1 MTYQKLNNWTGWG
14 VWLLATVVYLST
26 IEPTASFWDCGEFIA
41 SAFKLEVGHPPGA
54 PFFMLLA
61 RFLMIFATP
70 ETAAVFANALSALS
84 SSFTILF
91 LFWSITHLA
100 KKMITDPVGE
110 GSPAERWAVMGA
122 GVVGALAYTFS
133 DSFWFSAVEGEV
145 YALSSLFT
153 ALVFWAIL
161 KWETVADQPGHLR
174 WILVIAYLMGLSIGV
189 HLLNLLAIP
198 AIALV
203 YYFKKYEFSWK
214 GLGITTLVAVALLGF
229 VQEGMI
235 KGVVNLAGKFELFF
249 VNELGMAFNS
259 GVLVYAICL
268 IGFLTAAVWWTHKK
282 GWWAAN
288 TFVLGMT
295 LVLIGYSTFAVIV
308 IRSAANPPMD
318 ENNPEDLFALL
329 SYLNRDQ
336 YGSSPLLTGEYWG
349 SPVDREKPYEDGTP
363 SYVKSYSVIEDKGRD
378 VRVKSFR
385 TEGGALAW
393 LETNG
398 SKRMR
403 IQEEYVDSGEKR
415 GSVANYDSRYT
426 MLFPRMWSPQ
436 ANHQGAYKQ
445 WSNYKGY
452 NEQIGFT
459 SPMTNE
465 VMGLEAFEEHIATA
479 YLKAGMSQSELTRS
493 MNALF
498 RSYNRRFEENFEVAS
513 SNEILVRDP
522 ESGRQ
527 QRAPLDSD
535 AMVSTLSQYIAAD
548 LEAGRTRGR
557 GYVQRLESQRSQ
569 IENEIRMAT
578 RRANQTGSSEDIRQV
593 RQLEGLLDRTEAELT
608 PSMGENLR
616 YFKDYQMGWM
626 YFRYFLWNFAGRQN
640 DTQGHGDFMD
650 GNWLSGVKAI
660 DAERLGNQD
669 VLTGQQLDNKGYN
682 RYFYLPLILGL
693 LGLLFHAFRDPK
705 QFLVV
710 MALFVLTG
718 VAIVVYLNQYPFQP
732 RERDYAYVGSFYA
745 FAMWIGLG
753 AFALFEWSRKL
764 SASDAVKAVGT
775 SGVVAVVLFGLEAAT
790 SGNHAMSWTVGF
802 FTLVA
807 GALVGLALL
816 FQRLSVKESLRAQVM
831 VLLTLMVPGLMASEG
846 WDDHSRARRR
856 TGVDFAKNYL
866 DSLAPNAILFTN
878 GDNDTFP
885 LWYVQEVEGYRT
897 DVRICNLSLLNTD
910 WYIDQMKRQAYLSA
924 PLPIEMDE
932 EKYRQGTRDLVI
944 LDAPRTPSAPYVDLG
959 EAMDVALDDEKKRQY
974 AGGKKFNYFP
984 SNSFRIPVD
993 SAAIAQHSVL
1003 SSEEM
1008 PDMLDAIEF
1017 TLSGSN
1023 GTPKSYI
1030 LKNQLAVLDMINNNN
1045 WERPIYFAVTTGPD
1059 SYMGLQ
1065 EFFRLEGLAYRLV
1078 PIRYPRSANP
1088 NAFGGVDTD
1097 IMYANVMEKWSWG
1110 GMDNVEDGIYM
1121 DENNRRMVTN
1131 FRLQMSILAEELL
1144 AENDAERT
1152 LDICDEM
1159 LTRMPAQN
1167 VPLSRVLM
1175 TVQGVLMELS
1185 VSDSLPGR
1193 TVYDLSPERRAR
1205 AQELAK
1211 QVTRD
1216 LFDIQKDAINYYYSL
1231 DVDRFQS
1238 VKQERRI
1245 AKQVADVMDQTAKLY
1260 MPDDALGAELS
1271 QELESLEAMIAE
1283 AELRMANLGSFE
1295 F

>member
-70 ETAAVFANALSALS
+70 ETAAVFANSLSALS

-100 KKMITDPVGE
+100 KKMITDPGGE
-110 GSPAERWAVMGA
+110 GSPAEQWAVMGA

-161 KWETVADQPGHLR
+161 KWESVADQPGHLR

-214 GLGITTLVAVALLGF
+214 GLAATVVVAVALLGF

-249 VNELGMAFNS
+249 VNDLGMAFNTW
-259 GVLVYAICL
+259 VLVYAL
-268 IGFLTAAVWWTHKK
+268 FLVGLLTAAIWFTHRK

-288 TFVLGMT
+288 TFVLGTT

-336 YGSSPLLTGEYWG
+336 YGSSPLLSGEYWG
-349 SPVDREKPYEDGTP
+349 SPVDRENPYEDGTP
-363 SYVKSYSVIEDKGRD
+363 SYVKSFSVIEDKGRD

-393 LETNG
+393 LEANG
-398 SKRMR
+398 TKRMR
-403 IQEEYVDSGEKR
+403 IEEEYVDSGEKR
-415 GSVANYDSRYT
+415 GSVAQYDSRYT
-426 MLFPRMWSPQ
+426 MFFPRMWSPQ
-436 ANHQGAYKQ
+436 GNHQNAYKQ

-452 NEQIGFT
+452 NEQIGYT
-459 SPMTNE
+459 GPLLDGAL
-465 VMGLEAFEEHIATA
+465 GLEAFERHIVDA
-479 YLKAGMSQSELTRS
+479 YLKAGMTKAELTRAF
-493 MNALF
+493 NALF
-498 RSYNRRFEENFEVAS
+498 RSYNLRFEENYEVAS
-513 SNEILVRDP
+513 GTELLVRDP
-522 ESGRQ
+522 QSGSM
-527 QRAPLDSD
+527 QRAPLQ
-535 AMVSTLSQYIAAD
+535 AEGMASTVAQIIASD
-548 LEAGRTRGR
+548 LETGLTRGR
-557 GYVQRLESQRSQ
+557 GYVKRLESQRNQ

-578 RRANQTGSSEDIRQV
+578 RRANQTGSAEDIRQV
-593 RQLEGLLDRTEAELT
+593 RRLEGILDGVEADLVPT
-608 PSMGENLR
+608 MAENLR

-626 YFRYFLWNFAGRQN
+626 YFRYFLWNFVGRQN
-640 DTQGHGDFMD
+640 DFQGQGDFID
-650 GNWLSGVKAI
+650 GNWLSGIKAI

-669 VLTGQQLDNKGYN
+669 QLTGAQKENKGYN
-682 RYFYLPLILGL
+682 RFYYLPLILGL
-693 LGLLFHAFRDPK
+693 MGLLFQAFRDPK

-710 MALFVLTG
+710 AALFVLTG

-732 RERDYAYVGSFYA
+732 RERDYAFVGSFYA
-745 FAMWIGLG
+745 FALWIGLG
-753 AFALFEWSRKL
+753 AFALFDWSRKL
-764 SASDAVKAVGT
+764 NATDAAKALATAGAVT
-775 SGVVAVVLFGLEAAT
+775 VVLFGLEAAT
-790 SGNHAMSWTVGF
+790 SGNHALSWTVGF
-802 FTLVA
+802 ITLVA
-807 GALVGLALL
+807 GGLVGLALL
-816 FQRLSVKESLRAQVM
+816 FQRISLKESLRAQAM
-831 VLLTLMVPGLMASEG
+831 VLVSLLVPALMASEG

-866 DSLAPNAILFTN
+866 DSLQPNAILFTN

-910 WYIDQMKRQAYLSA
+910 WYIDQMKRQAYESS
-924 PLPIEMDE
+924 PLPIKMDE

-944 LDAPRTPSAPYVDLG
+944 LDTPRNPSAPYIDLG
-959 EAMDVALDDEKKRQY
+959 EALGVALDDEKKRKY
-974 AGGKKFNYFP
+974 AGGKSFNYFP

-993 SAAIAQHSVL
+993 SAAIANYGVL
-1003 SSEEM
+1003 SEAEM
-1008 PDMLDAIEF
+1008 PEMLDAIEF
-1017 TLSGSN
+1017 TLSGGN
-1023 GTPKSYI
+1023 GSPKSYI
-1030 LKNQLAVLDMINNNN
+1030 LKNQLAVLDMIHNNN

-1059 SYMGLQ
+1059 SYLGLQ

-1078 PIRYPRSANP
+1078 PIRYPRNSNP
-1088 NAFGGVDTD
+1088 NAFGGVASEM
-1097 IMYANVMEKWSWG
+1097 MYETVMNKWSWG

-1131 FRLQMSILAEELL
+1131 FRLQMSILAEALM
-1144 AENDAERT
+1144 AEDDPEKA
-1152 LDICDEM
+1152 LDICEEM
-1159 LTRMPAQN
+1159 VMKMPSSN

-1175 TVQGVLMELS
+1175 TAQGILMELS
-1185 VSDSLPGR
+1185 VEEELPGR
-1193 TVYDLSPERRAR
+1193 KVYDLPADRRAR
-1205 AQELAK
+1205 ARELAK
-1211 QVTRD
+1211 EVTREM
-1216 LFDIQKDAINYYYSL
+1216 FKIQTDAIEFYYSL
-1231 DVDRFQS
+1231 DANRFQS
-1238 VKQERRI
+1238 VAQERRI
-1245 AKQVADVMDQTAKLY
+1245 VKQVADVMVQTATLY
-1260 MPDDALGAELS
+1260 MPEDSIGAELS
-1271 QELESLEAMIAE
+1271 AEMEALEAMMAE
-1283 AELRMANLGSFE
+1283 AEARMANLGSFE